1 MHTTWISKTRLEKV
15 TFVMY
20 ITIHV
25 VFSQRVQMKINIST
39 LVSVAFLRAAFG
51 PGTDPI
57 WLDNVDC
64 AGEEV
69 SLFECFS
76 RPPGEHDCGH
86 LEDASVGCSCMYT
99 VVKFR
104 SHTELLLATLPLQ
117 LVLRV
122 NLSVWMACV
131 YCWTK
136 CVMVSET
143 VWVERMKAIL
153 SAQSVK
159 MMETSA

>member
-1 MHTTWISKTRLEKV
+1 M
-15 TFVMY
+15 
-20 ITIHV
+20 
-25 VFSQRVQMKINIST
+25 NIPT
-39 LVSVAFLRAAFG
+39 LVSVAFPNAAFG

-57 WLDNVDC
+57 WLDDVRCVGNESSIFDC
-64 AGEEV
+64 P
-69 SLFECFS
+69 SSTL
-76 RPPGEHDCGH
+76 GEHNCGH
-86 LEDASVGCSCMYT
+86 HEDASVGCSCMYT
-99 VVKFR
+99 AVKFH
-104 SHTELLLATLPLQ
+104 SYSELLLASLPLQ

-122 NLSVWMACV
+122 NLDALMAHV